1 MNPIAKHANSFLYR
15 IGIKKKSAPNSGS
28 KPANKT
34 AVYTESGW
42 TAEVEIL
49 ADDSDENQYRYT
61 LRVIKTLADGY
72 LGHLHDG
79 HIFTVFAVKQYAA
92 YCGWRLSA
100 AGF

>member
-1 MNPIAKHANSFLYR
+1 MNPIAKLADKTFCW
-15 IGIKKKSAPNSGS
+15 IGFKKKSTPNNGG

-49 ADDSDENQYRYT
+49 ADNSDAEQYRYT

-72 LGHLHDG
+72 LGRLHDG
-79 HIFTVFAVKQYAA
+79 HIFNVFAVKQYAA